1 MPIWPFKRSRASI
14 DAERLLSAVQAA
26 SRRLTLFGDGRI
38 PDTLEGRFEALT
50 LHGALALIRIRA
62 EPGAVPLAQD
72 FTDMLFRHF
81 DAGLR
86 EAGVGD
92 LTVPKKMR
100 VLASSFFGRLNAYSE
115 ALTAKD
121 ETAVAGALERNVLG
135 VDGHPF
141 ATSLA
146 RHALATADTQS
157 AAPLEALFDAEGWP
171 ALAA

>member
-26 SRRLTLFGDGRI
+26 SRRPAMFGDGRI

-50 LHGALALIRIRA
+50 LNGALALIRIRA
-62 EPGAVPLAQD
+62 EPGAGPLAQD

-121 ETAVAGALERNVLG
+121 EAAVAEALERNVLG
-135 VDGHPF
+135 ADGHPF
-141 ATSLA
+141 AASLA
-146 RHALATADTQS
+146 RHALSTADTQS
-157 AAPLEALFDAEGWP
+157 TAPLEALFDAEGWP